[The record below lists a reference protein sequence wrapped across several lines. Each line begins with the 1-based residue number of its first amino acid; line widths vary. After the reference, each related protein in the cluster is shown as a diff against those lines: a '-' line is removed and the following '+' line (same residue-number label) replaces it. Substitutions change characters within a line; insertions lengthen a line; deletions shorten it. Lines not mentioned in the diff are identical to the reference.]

1 MICGTSVTSKT
12 RCKTAIRFD
21 KKLIVCDTPGLFDTR
36 MPEEK
41 IRKEISRCYLY
52 MSPGIHAILL
62 VLKTDRISSED
73 IYTVNFFM
81 NVFGDQLKDFLIV
94 VFTNKD
100 QLDDKNMSLQDYID
114 TIPSPS
120 ILQDLLDLCRNRCIA
135 IGYFKGSQV
144 ERETEVRHILSMV
157 DQIKGPNDRFYS
169 SEKFMRVQKFLREEE
184 ERMLMEEQNLHTRGT
199 NEYTPSFN
207 HLTHTLIERVLN
219 DEVLLARM
227 QNILK
232 GACLL
237 AICYLTGK
245 CVGR

>member
-1 MICGTSVTSKT
+1 MVSGTSVSSKT

-21 KKLIVCDTPGLFDTR
+21 KKLIVCDTPGICDTR
-36 MPEEK
+36 IPEEE
-41 IRKEISRCYLY
+41 IRKEISRWYVY

-73 IYTVNFFM
+73 IHTVEFFM
-81 NVFGDQLKDFLIV
+81 EVFGDELKDFLIV
-94 VFTNKD
+94 VFANKD
-100 QLDDKNMSLQDYID
+100 QLDDKNMSLEDYID

-120 ILQDLLDLCRNRCIA
+120 ILQDLLDLCRERCIA

-144 ERETEVRHILSMV
+144 ERETEVRHILSMI

-169 SEKFMRVQKFLREEE
+169 CEKFMRVQKFLREEE
-184 ERMLMEEQNLHTRGT
+184 ERMLMEEQTLHTRGT

-207 HLTHTLIERVLN
+207 HLRHKLIKRVLN

-237 AICYLTGK
+237 AMCYLTGK
-245 CVGR
+245 FVGR